1 MDQQSCDSNRDLDAR
16 LSELRQVIREHYLA
30 DEASNVRRLI
40 EEAHMDERMS
50 LRISQRAADLIRTIR
65 TTTKPSMMENFLAEY
80 GLSTREGVALMCL
93 SEALLRVP
101 DAETIDA
108 LISDKITPSE
118 WGQHLGKSTSSLINT
133 STWGLMLTG
142 NILREKDE
150 EGLAASMR
158 SMVKRLGEPVIRTA
172 VGQAMKELG
181 RQFVLGTTIE
191 KAIQR
196 GKHYEAK
203 GFTYSY
209 DMLGEAART
218 EADGIKYHLA
228 YSKAIATLAP
238 YCTSDSVHK
247 NPGLSV
253 KLSALHPRYE
263 EGKKER
269 VMSEL
274 VSRTFGLALLAR
286 SANMNF
292 TIDAEEMDRLDISL
306 DVIEAV
312 LSNPALA
319 GWDGF
324 GVVVQAF
331 GHRASFVIDWLYML
345 SRKLDRKITVRL
357 VKGAY
362 WDSEIKRAQVMGLEG
377 FPVFTRKANSDV
389 SYLSNA
395 RRLLDM
401 TDHIYPQFASH
412 NAHTAV
418 AVMEMAISA
427 RVGKGSYELQRLHG
441 MGDALHDTLVKQEK
455 VACRIYAP
463 VGAHSDLLAYLV
475 RRLLENGSNSS
486 FVNQIVDTHIR
497 PEEIAGDPFA
507 KVRELGDA
515 IENPFLTKPKDIFKG
530 VRRNSKG
537 WDHTDPL
544 SIQAI
549 DEKRGKFKS
558 HLWEATPLIAGH
570 KSKEAPSPVYN
581 PADSTEQIGTVVK
594 ASEADVEKALAA
606 SEKGFAVWSAKP
618 VTERSAILTK
628 VAELYEANAEELF
641 AIAAREAGKVMT
653 DAIGEVREAV
663 DFAYYYAAEAERLEK
678 AAKDGRTA
686 RGTIACIS
694 PWNFPLAIFTGQI
707 LAALAAGN
715 AVLAK
720 PAGPTGIMAHRAVQL
735 MHEAG
740 VPKGAIQLLPG
751 SGSVVG
757 TPITSD
763 PRIAGVCFTGST
775 GTAQT
780 INRAMAAS
788 LDPSAPLIAETGG
801 LNAMIVDSTALP
813 EQAVKDIVSSSF
825 QSAGQRCSALR
836 MLYVQEDIF
845 DHLMEM
851 LKGATDE
858 LSLGNPWDWSTDVGP
873 VIDEAAK
880 AGIDNHCDKM
890 RAKGR
895 LIKQLSTPKEG
906 VFCAPTIIELN
917 GIEELEEEIFGPVLH
932 VAKFKASKLN
942 DVIAAINAK
951 GFGLTFGLHTR
962 MDNRVQEVIDQIKV
976 GNAYVNRNQIGA
988 VVASQPFGGE
998 GLSGT
1003 GPKAGGPNYVERF
1016 YMPFKHEEAEAPE
1029 GDAAPVTEIQYAI
1042 HELRA
1047 DKGKRNKWAEKE
1059 YRFAALKSAYNLP
1072 VSFDIFLQR
1081 DMSPQEMS
1089 GPTGESNRLSFAPRG
1104 VVMVVGVTERMT
1116 LLQAVAALV
1125 AGNAVILV
1133 GKGAK
1138 AMAAKLAESG
1148 APVAGFEGVLAA
1160 DAIAKFEGI
1169 DAIAYMAD
1177 TETLRTVRMALAK
1190 QDGALKPLITE
1201 ANPFRFALERHVCVD
1216 TTAAGGNATLLAA
1229 AEGEAN

>member
-1 MDQQSCDSNRDLDAR
+1 MDQQSFDSSTDLDAR

-108 LISDKITPSE
+108 LINDKITPSE
-118 WGQHLGKSTSSLINT
+118 WGQHLGQSTSSLINA

-142 NILREKDE
+142 SILKEKEE

-191 KAIQR
+191 KAIER

-238 YCTSDSVHK
+238 FCKSPSVHK

-263 EGKKER
+263 EGKKAR

-292 TIDAEEMDRLDISL
+292 TIDAEEMDRLDLSL

-312 LSNPALA
+312 LSNPALE

-345 SRKLDRKITVRL
+345 SRKLDRKITIRL

-377 FPVFTRKANSDV
+377 FPVFTRKVNSDV

-395 RRLLDM
+395 RRLFDM

-412 NAHTAV
+412 NAHTAT
-418 AVMEMAISA
+418 AVMEMAVSA

-486 FVNQIVDTHIR
+486 FVNQIVDTDIS

-507 KVRELGDA
+507 KVRELGDS

-530 VRRNSKG
+530 TRRNSTG

-544 SIQAI
+544 TIAAI
-549 DEKRGKFKS
+549 DVERNKFKS
-558 HLWEATPLIAGH
+558 HIWDVTPLIADY
-570 KSKEAPSPVYN
+570 KSKEASAPVYN
-581 PADSTEQIGTVVK
+581 PADRDEQIGTLVK
-594 ASEADVEKALAA
+594 AAPADVEKALAA
-606 SEKGFAVWSAKP
+606 SEKGFAEWSAKP
-618 VTERSAILTK
+618 ATERSAILLK
-628 VAELYEANAEELF
+628 IGELYEANAPELF

-663 DFAYYYAAEAERLEK
+663 DFAYYYAAEAERIENE
-678 AAKDGRTA
+678 AKNGRMA

-694 PWNFPLAIFTGQI
+694 PWNFPLAIFSGQI
-707 LAALAAGN
+707 FAALAAGN
-715 AVLAK
+715 AVIAK
-720 PAGPTGIMAHRAVQL
+720 PAGPTGIMAFRAVQL

-775 GTAQT
+775 DTAQT
-780 INRAMAAS
+780 INRAMAET

-813 EQAVKDIVSSSF
+813 EQAVKDVVSSAF

-836 MLYVQEDIF
+836 MLYVQEDIY
-845 DHLMEM
+845 DHVMKM
-851 LKGATDE
+851 LQGAIDQ
-858 LSLGNPWDWSTDVGP
+858 LSLGNPWDWSTDIGP

-890 RAKGR
+890 RGKGR
-895 LIKQLSTPKEG
+895 LIKQLTTPKKG
-906 VFCAPTIIELN
+906 VFCAPTIIELS

-932 VAKFKASKLN
+932 VAKFKAGKLN

-951 GFGLTFGLHTR
+951 DFGLTFGLHTR

-976 GNAYVNRNQIGA
+976 GNAYINRNQIGA

-1016 YMPFKHEEAEAPE
+1016 YLPNKHEEPAVPE
-1029 GDAAPVTEIQYAI
+1029 GDAAPVTEVQYAI
-1042 HELRA
+1042 HQIRA
-1047 DKGKRNKWAEKE
+1047 DKTKRKTWAGKEF
-1059 YRFAALKSAYNLP
+1059 RFAALKSAYNLP
-1072 VSFDIFLQR
+1072 VSFDSFLRR
-1081 DMSPQEMS
+1081 DMSPREMS
-1089 GPTGESNRLSFAPRG
+1089 GPTGESNRLTFAPRG
-1104 VVMVVGVTERMT
+1104 VVLVAGATEQMA
-1116 LLQAVAALV
+1116 LLQTVAALV
-1125 AGNAVILV
+1125 AGNGVVLV
-1133 GKGAK
+1133 GPGAK
-1138 AMAAKLAESG
+1138 VMAGKLSESG
-1148 APVAGFEGVLAA
+1148 APVIGLEGILDPEAMGKLEGV
-1160 DAIAKFEGI
+1160 

-1177 TETLRTVRMALAK
+1177 NDTLRKVRKGLAK
-1190 QDGALKPLITE
+1190 RDGALLPLITE
-1201 ANPFRFALERHVCVD
+1201 ANPFRFSLERHVCVD

-1229 AEGEAN
+1229 AEGEAK

>member
-1 MDQQSCDSNRDLDAR
+1 M
-16 LSELRQVIREHYLA
+16 
-30 DEASNVRRLI
+30 
-40 EEAHMDERMS
+40 
-50 LRISQRAADLIRTIR
+50 
-65 TTTKPSMMENFLAEY
+65 
-80 GLSTREGVALMCL
+80 
-93 SEALLRVP
+93 
-101 DAETIDA
+101 
-108 LISDKITPSE
+108 
-118 WGQHLGKSTSSLINT
+118 
-133 STWGLMLTG
+133 
-142 NILREKDE
+142 
-150 EGLAASMR
+150 
-158 SMVKRLGEPVIRTA
+158 
-172 VGQAMKELG
+172 
-181 RQFVLGTTIE
+181 
-191 KAIQR
+191 
-196 GKHYEAK
+196 
-203 GFTYSY
+203 
-209 DMLGEAART
+209 
-218 EADGIKYHLA
+218 
-228 YSKAIATLAP
+228 
-238 YCTSDSVHK
+238 HK

-263 EGKKER
+263 EGKKAR

-292 TIDAEEMDRLDISL
+292 TIDAEEMDRLDLSL

-312 LSNPALA
+312 LSNPALE

-345 SRKLDRKITVRL
+345 SKKLDRKITIRL

-377 FPVFTRKANSDV
+377 FPVFTRKVNSDV

-395 RRLLDM
+395 RRLFDM

-412 NAHTAV
+412 NAHTAT
-418 AVMEMAISA
+418 AVMEMAVSA

-486 FVNQIVDTHIR
+486 FVNQIVDTDIS

-515 IENPFLTKPKDIFKG
+515 IENPFLAKPKDIFKG
-530 VRRNSKG
+530 IRRNSTG

-544 SIQAI
+544 TIAAI
-549 DEKRGKFKS
+549 DAERNKFKS
-558 HLWEATPLIAGH
+558 CIWDVTPLIAGYE
-570 KSKEAPSPVYN
+570 SKEAAEPVHN
-581 PADSTEQIGTVVK
+581 PADRDEQIGTLVK
-594 ASEADVEKALAA
+594 AAPADVEKALAA
-606 SEKGFAVWSAKP
+606 SEKGFAEWSAKP
-618 VTERSAILTK
+618 AAERSAILTK
-628 VAELYEANAEELF
+628 VGELYEANAPELF

-663 DFAYYYAAEAERLEK
+663 DFAYYYAAEAERIEK
-678 AAKDGRTA
+678 EARNGRTA

-694 PWNFPLAIFTGQI
+694 PWNFPLAIFSGQI
-707 LAALAAGN
+707 FAALAAGN
-715 AVLAK
+715 AVIAK
-720 PAGPTGIMAHRAVQL
+720 PAGPTGIMAFRAVQL

-740 VPKGAIQLLPG
+740 VPRGAIQLLPG

-780 INRAMAAS
+780 INRAMAET

-813 EQAVKDIVSSSF
+813 EQAVKDIVSSAF

-836 MLYVQEDIF
+836 MLYVQEDIY
-845 DHLMEM
+845 DHVMTM
-851 LKGATDE
+851 LQGAVDQ
-858 LSLGNPWDWSTDVGP
+858 LSLGSPWDWSTDIGP

-880 AGIDNHCDKM
+880 AGIDNHCDRM
-890 RAKGR
+890 RGKGR
-895 LIKQLSTPKEG
+895 LIKQLTTPKKG
-906 VFCAPTIIELN
+906 VFCAPTIIELS

-932 VAKFKASKLN
+932 VAKFKAGKLN

-951 GFGLTFGLHTR
+951 DFGLTFGLHTR

-976 GNAYVNRNQIGA
+976 GNAYINRNQIGA

-1016 YMPFKHEEAEAPE
+1016 YLPNKHEEPAVPE
-1029 GDAAPVTEIQYAI
+1029 GEAAPVTEVQYAI
-1042 HELRA
+1042 HQIRA
-1047 DKGKRNKWAEKE
+1047 DKTRRKAWAGKEF
-1059 YRFAALKSAYNLP
+1059 RFAALKSAYNLP
-1072 VSFDIFLQR
+1072 VSFDSFLRR
-1081 DMSPQEMS
+1081 DMSPREMS
-1089 GPTGESNRLSFAPRG
+1089 GPTGESNRLTFAPRG
-1104 VVMVVGVTERMT
+1104 VVLVAGATEQMA
-1116 LLQAVAALV
+1116 LLQAVSALV
-1125 AGNAVILV
+1125 AGNGVVLV
-1133 GKGAK
+1133 GPGAK
-1138 AMAAKLAESG
+1138 VMAAKLYESG
-1148 APVAGFEGVLAA
+1148 APIVGLEGILDPEAMGKLEGV
-1160 DAIAKFEGI
+1160 

-1177 TETLRTVRMALAK
+1177 NDTLRKVRKGLAK
-1190 QDGALKPLITE
+1190 RDGALLPLITE
-1201 ANPFRFALERHVCVD
+1201 ANPFRFSLERHVCVD

-1229 AEGEAN
+1229 AEGEAK